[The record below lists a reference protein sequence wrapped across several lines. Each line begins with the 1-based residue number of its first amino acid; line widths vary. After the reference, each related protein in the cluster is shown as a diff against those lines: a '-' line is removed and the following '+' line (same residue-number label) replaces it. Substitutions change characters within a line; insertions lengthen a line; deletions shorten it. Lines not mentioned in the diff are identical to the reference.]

1 MSNVST
7 SVATLCGLILGA
19 TGLAAQDASTRPVLS
34 DAYVMDG
41 LMMGIAEATERSKAA
56 AAEQMTRYSQHD
68 GPFESFVRNDPVLQR
83 VSWPYG
89 TCTDMLSLVP
99 PPMEGWGLRSETLA
113 VQSPNITDKF
123 VEVSYVTFDASDDG
137 QGDDLYA
144 SEQSVTIT
152 INADPAAAVTI
163 GMGFTEPNMRAALLT
178 DGPYG
183 YPILPYGGHSTLLGP
198 YLVDVTGTGIESS
211 ALYFDEMIRCAIDNG
226 LIANGLDP
234 ATLTELPEH
243 SPLQHSYTYNP
254 KGTTP

>member
-1 MSNVST
+1 MIRKKAVRMSGVST

-34 DAYVMDG
+34 EAYVVDG
-41 LMMGIAEATERSKAA
+41 LMMGITEATERSNAA

-68 GPFESFVRNDPVLQR
+68 GPFESFVRTDPILQQVR
-83 VSWPYG
+83 WSYG

-113 VQSPNITDKF
+113 VQFPNITDTF
-123 VEVSYVTFDASDDG
+123 VEVSYVTFDAPQDG
-137 QGDDLYA
+137 QGGDLYA

-163 GMGFTEPNMRAALLT
+163 GMGFADPNLRAALLT

-198 YLVDVTGTGIESS
+198 YLVDVTGTGTENT
-211 ALYFDEMIRCAIDNG
+211 ALYFEHMIRCAIDND
-226 LIANGLDP
+226 LIADGLDP
-234 ATLTELPEH
+234 TTLSEMP
-243 SPLQHSYTYNP
+243 
-254 KGTTP
+254 